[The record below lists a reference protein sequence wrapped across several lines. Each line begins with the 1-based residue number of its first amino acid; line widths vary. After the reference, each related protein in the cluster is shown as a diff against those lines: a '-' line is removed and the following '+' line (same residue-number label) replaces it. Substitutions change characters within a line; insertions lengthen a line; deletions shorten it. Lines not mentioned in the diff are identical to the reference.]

1 MIAGILA
8 VAAKELRHMLHDRL
22 TLSLTLGLPVL
33 QLLMYGYALET
44 RVRNVPAALLN
55 LDTHEA
61 GRVLARRLERSPL
74 FDLQTSYRSRE
85 ELTAAMRRGAIRA
98 AVEIPPDYS
107 ASLLYLRKPTI
118 RVWVDGADAA
128 TSNLLLAAFDSLGFE
143 ASAAQARSRPATGFE
158 PGVRVES
165 HVLANAAGGASAY
178 LIPGLITILVQTIV
192 ALLMG
197 LSIASERE
205 RGTLEQLLVTP
216 IGRDTIILGKAAAVV
231 AIGLVECAVLGLLM
245 RYLFA
250 IPVAGSLLLLAG
262 IVPLLV
268 LLPLGLGL
276 LIAAAARNHS
286 HAIQMGNLILT
297 PSILLSGFVFPREFL
312 HFPFDEIS
320 RVLPTTYF
328 VSLSRDIILRGTPA
342 ADLVASIAWTAGLA
356 ALLLT
361 VGFLALRRSL
371 AAPNDRRLAAPSA
384 AGR

>member
-1 MIAGILA
+1 
-8 VAAKELRHMLHDRL
+8 MLHDRL

-44 RVRNVPAALLN
+44 RARNVPAALLN
-55 LDTHEA
+55 RDPHPA
-61 GRVLARRLERSPL
+61 GRLLARRIEQSPL
-74 FDLQTSYRSRE
+74 FAVATSYRTEE
-85 ELTAAMRRGAIRA
+85 ELAAALRRGAVRA
-98 AVEIPPDYS
+98 AIEIPPDYS
-107 ASLLYLRKPTI
+107 SSLLYLRKPTI

-128 TSNLLLAAFDSLGFE
+128 TSNFLLAAFDSLGFE
-143 ASAAQARSRPATGFE
+143 ASAAQMQARAPDGIE
-158 PGVRVES
+158 PGVRIES
-165 HVLANAAGGASAY
+165 HVLANAGGRTAAY
-178 LIPGLITILVQTIV
+178 LIPALITILVQTIV

-205 RGTLEQLLVTP
+205 RGTLEQLLITR
-216 IGRDTIILGKAAAVV
+216 IGRDAIILGKATAVTT
-231 AIGLVECAVLGLLM
+231 IGLVECVLLALLM

-250 IPVAGSLLLLAG
+250 IPIAGSLWLLAAV
-262 IVPLLV
+262 VPMLV
-268 LLPLGLGL
+268 VLPLGLGL

-342 ADLVASIAWTAGLA
+342 GDLLGQLAWTAGLA
-356 ALLLT
+356 LVLLPA
-361 VGFLALRRSL
+361 GYLALRRSL
-371 AAPNDRRLAAPSA
+371 AT
-384 AGR
+384 

>member
-1 MIAGILA
+1 VIRRALA
-8 VAAKELRHMLHDRL
+8 VAAKEFRHMLHDRL

-55 LDTHEA
+55 RDQHQA
-61 GRVLARRLERSPL
+61 GRLLARRIEQSPL
-74 FDLQTSYRSRE
+74 FAVQTSYRTE
-85 ELTAAMRRGAIRA
+85 DELTAAIRRGAVRA
-98 AVEIPPDYS
+98 AIEIPPDYT
-107 ASLLYLRKPTI
+107 ANLMYLRKPTV

-128 TSNLLLAAFDSLGFE
+128 TSNFLLAAFDSLGLE
-143 ASAAQARSRPATGFE
+143 ASAAQAQASAAEGFE
-158 PGVRVES
+158 PGVRIES
-165 HVLANAAGGASAY
+165 HVLANAGGRTSAY

-216 IGRDTIILGKAAAVV
+216 IGRDAIISGKAAAVA
-231 AIGLVECAVLGLLM
+231 AIGLVECVLLALLM
-245 RYLFA
+245 RHLFA
-250 IPVAGSLLLLAG
+250 IPVAGSLWLLAA
-262 IVPLLV
+262 IVPMLV

-342 ADLVASIAWTAGLA
+342 ADLMAPLAWTAGLA
-356 ALLLT
+356 LVLLPA
-361 VGFLALRRSL
+361 GYLALRRSL
-371 AAPNDRRLAAPSA
+371 AV
-384 AGR
+384 